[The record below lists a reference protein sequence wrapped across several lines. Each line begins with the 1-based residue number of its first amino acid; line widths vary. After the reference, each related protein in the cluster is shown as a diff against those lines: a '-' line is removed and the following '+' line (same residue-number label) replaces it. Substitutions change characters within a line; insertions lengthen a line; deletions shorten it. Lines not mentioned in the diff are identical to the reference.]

1 MANLDVAAPFRDL
14 LAFITGIAAICSLT
28 QDEVYRKVAGANKEV
43 FRVLWAACAPDRL
56 EWLWSNVRLCHALPQ
71 VQLLFLPRGTSSNE
85 ASRAEINARL
95 RTRKSLHRSTL
106 RLKLRLMQYR
116 KLLTHHV
123 ATCYPFARVTSE
135 SAISSRACA
144 GSTCSV
150 DSWNES
156 CDEQGRGRVQ
166 KKADLPLARARDAEA
181 ALVRVL
187 RGLGWEVG
195 GLLRSFHLEPNGHV
209 SSLLVLLLLLVA
221 VRSCYRTAYMVLFR
235 ALRTQRYLVS
245 CIL

>member
-14 LAFITGIAAICSLT
+14 LAFITGIATICSLT

-43 FRVLWAACAPDRL
+43 FRVLWATCAPDRL

-85 ASRAEINARL
+85 ASRAEISARL
-95 RTRKSLHRSTL
+95 GTRKSLHRSTL
-106 RLKLRLMQYR
+106 RLKLRLMH

-144 GSTCSV
+144 GSTWSV
-150 DSWNES
+150 D
-156 CDEQGRGRVQ
+156 
-166 KKADLPLARARDAEA
+166 
-181 ALVRVL
+181 
-187 RGLGWEVG
+187 
-195 GLLRSFHLEPNGHV
+195 PNGHV
-209 SSLLVLLLLLVA
+209 SSQLLLLLLLLVA